1 MDFNAASQ
9 RLVRFSLQAQLSA
22 CSNHDFPYLKY
33 FDTHRDSHVREGD
46 DAGRVS
52 PFATPIGRIAA
63 LTKDKYAAVALN
75 NVNGGGRKRIDE
87 FFINFA
93 LIRTLYRAHDK
104 R

>member
-52 PFATPIGRIAA
+52 PFATPIGDDCRAN
-63 LTKDKYAAVALN
+63 KGQKCGCSVKQCKQR
-75 NVNGGGRKRIDE
+75 GGGK
-87 FFINFA
+87 
-93 LIRTLYRAHDK
+93 
-104 R
+104 

>member
-46 DAGRVS
+46 DAGCVS
-52 PFATPIGRIAA
+52 PFATPIG
-63 LTKDKYAAVALN
+63 D
-75 NVNGGGRKRIDE
+75 DC
-87 FFINFA
+87 
-93 LIRTLYRAHDK
+93 RANK
-104 R
+104 G